1 MTLERQVGSMADL
14 KSDAYYEAHADFCS
28 ICGNA
33 NRLKILDAL
42 DAGQPLTV
50 SELTE
55 ITDINQSTLSQ
66 HLKLMRNQGIL
77 IRTKDGVNNYYR
89 IKDDRLVEGIHT
101 IRQVVEDQMK
111 K

>member
-1 MTLERQVGSMADL
+1 MADL

-42 DAGQPLTV
+42 EDGNSLTV

-55 ITDINQSTLSQ
+55 TTGITQSTLSQ
-66 HLKLMRNQGIL
+66 HLKLMRDRGIL
-77 IRTKDGVNNYYR
+77 VRNKDGVHNYYQVR
-89 IKDDRLVEGIHT
+89 DHRLIEGIHT
-101 IRQVVEDQMK
+101 IRQVVEDQMEK
-111 K
+111 